1 MARWNLNFLANR
13 IEQAG
18 LNPSLWS
25 EVLTDISEQVGAKG
39 AVLVS
44 TEKLMPGVPVSP
56 SLEAMIDDYFRN
68 GWNCN
73 DLRAERCVPIILER
87 GVTTERDFISPEEM
101 RTSPYYQD
109 WVARHGCRHF
119 AGVGLRIA
127 REFWCLSIQGSVA
140 QGPFEPTELR
150 KLSALCRP
158 LIQAAT
164 FSRRLGF
171 QQVLGHCSRIRF
183 AWPVGRVIGRG
194 WSHLDCE
201 SQGRVDATMR
211 MIDPATRTLSFDD
224 VRSQAAFSSLVAE
237 AIGPDSIASP
247 LRQTIAIRDRGLRR
261 IGIRA
266 LALRDWA
273 RFSFASAK
281 ALLLF
286 HYEDPSVGH
295 DEVTSFEGFGLT
307 WVETVLAREL
317 CSGASLRAVAD
328 KLEITYE
335 TARTYLKSI
344 FAKTD
349 TRRLGRIGCT
359 PFGRQISCLAQCATD
374 AALRDDDSRR
384 RSSRRQGRRSA
395 SGRQAQRTRRSPQA
409 F

>member
-1 MARWNLNFLANR
+1 MPTRWLAEHLGRTVVFDGAYYMQYVCGIYLAAGRLWPVGTSTFLR
-13 IEQAG
+13 IG
-18 LNPSLWS
+18 SSRPDCYPSLWS

-127 REFWCLSIQGSVA
+127 REFWCLSIQRSVA

-158 LIQAAT
+158 LSQAAT
-164 FSRRLGF
+164 FSRHLGF
-171 QQVLGHCSRIRF
+171 QQVLGIAHAFDLIGQS
-183 AWPVGRVIGRG
+183 AVLLDEVGRISTVNHKAELMLGG
-194 WSHLDCE
+194 
-201 SQGRVDATMR
+201 

-237 AIGPDSIASP
+237 AIGPDLIASP
-247 LRQTIAIRDRGLRR
+247 LLQTIAIRDRGLRR
-261 IGIRA
+261 IGMRA

-307 WVETVLAREL
+307 RVETVLAREL

-349 TRRLGRIGCT
+349 TRRQGELVARL
-359 PFGRQISCLAQCATD
+359 LAAKYR
-374 AALRDDDSRR
+374 A
-384 RSSRRQGRRSA
+384 
-395 SGRQAQRTRRSPQA
+395 
-409 F
+409 